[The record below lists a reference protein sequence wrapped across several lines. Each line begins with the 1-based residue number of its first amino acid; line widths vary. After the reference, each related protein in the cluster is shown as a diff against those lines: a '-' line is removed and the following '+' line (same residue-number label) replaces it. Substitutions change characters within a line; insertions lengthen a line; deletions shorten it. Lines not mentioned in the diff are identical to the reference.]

1 MGMNETL
8 EKKDFDVQ
16 MNAIELRFSGLE
28 TRFAK
33 LEGRFAK
40 LEGRFDKLEGRFDK
54 LETRI
59 DGLES
64 GLIRLETEFKTE
76 MNHVATKA
84 WVLGGLAGGMGIAA
98 TIAVTF
104 VKLFAV

>member
-1 MGMNETL
+1 MSINKYL
-8 EKKDFDVQ
+8 EKKDFDAQ
-16 MNAIELRFSGLE
+16 MNVIDGRFKHLE
-28 TRFAK
+28 T
-33 LEGRFAK
+33 
-40 LEGRFDKLEGRFDK
+40 RFDK
-54 LETRI
+54 LETRM

-76 MNHVATKA
+76 MKHVATKA

-98 TIAVTF
+98 TIAAVF

>member
-1 MGMNETL
+1 MNEYL
-8 EKKDFDVQ
+8 EKKDFDAQ
-16 MNAIELRFSGLE
+16 MNAFELRFSGLE
-28 TRFAK
+28 T
-33 LEGRFAK
+33 G
-40 LEGRFDKLEGRFDK
+40 FDK

-76 MNHVATKA
+76 MKHVATKA

-98 TIAVTF
+98 TIAAVI

>member
-1 MGMNETL
+1 MVMNEYL
-8 EKKDFDVQ
+8 EKKDFDAQ
-16 MNAIELRFSGLE
+16 MNAIDGRFEHLE
-28 TRFAK
+28 TRFD
-33 LEGRFAK
+33 K

-64 GLIRLETEFKTE
+64 GLIRLETEFKTG
-76 MNHVATKA
+76 MKHVATKA

-98 TIAVTF
+98 TIAAVF

>member
-1 MGMNETL
+1 MSMNEYL
-8 EKKDFDVQ
+8 GKKDFDAQ
-16 MNAIELRFSGLE
+16 MNAIEQRFSGLD
-28 TRFAK
+28 TRFD
-33 LEGRFAK
+33 K
-40 LEGRFDKLEGRFDK
+40 LEGRFDKLEGRFDNMEGRFDK

-76 MNHVATKA
+76 MKHVATKA

-98 TIAVTF
+98 TIAAAF

>member
-1 MGMNETL
+1 MNEYL
-8 EKKDFDVQ
+8 EKKDFDAQ
-16 MNAIELRFSGLE
+16 MNVIDRRFEHLE
-28 TRFAK
+28 T
-33 LEGRFAK
+33 
-40 LEGRFDKLEGRFDK
+40 RFDK

-64 GLIRLETEFKTE
+64 GVIRLETEFKTE
-76 MNHVATKA
+76 MKHVATKA

-98 TIAVTF
+98 TIAAVF

>member
-1 MGMNETL
+1 MGMNEYL
-8 EKKDFDVQ
+8 EKKDFDAQ
-16 MNAIELRFSGLE
+16 MNVIGWRFEHLE
-28 TRFAK
+28 T
-33 LEGRFAK
+33 
-40 LEGRFDKLEGRFDK
+40 RFDK
-54 LETRI
+54 LETRM

-76 MNHVATKA
+76 MKHVATKA

-104 VKLFAV
+104 VKLFAL

>member
-1 MGMNETL
+1 MSETL
-8 EKKDFDVQ
+8 EKKDFDAQ
-16 MNAIELRFSGLE
+16 MNVIDGRFKHLE
-28 TRFAK
+28 T
-33 LEGRFAK
+33 
-40 LEGRFDKLEGRFDK
+40 RFDK
-54 LETRI
+54 LETRM

-76 MNHVATKA
+76 MKHVATKA

-98 TIAVTF
+98 TIAAVF

>member
-1 MGMNETL
+1 MGMNEYL
-8 EKKDFDVQ
+8 EKKDFDAQ
-16 MNAIELRFSGLE
+16 MNVIDRRFEHLE
-28 TRFAK
+28 T
-33 LEGRFAK
+33 
-40 LEGRFDKLEGRFDK
+40 RFDK
-54 LETRI
+54 LETRM

-76 MNHVATKA
+76 MKHVATKA

-104 VKLFAV
+104 VKLFAL

>member
-1 MGMNETL
+1 MSEYL
-8 EKKDFDVQ
+8 EKKDFDAQ
-16 MNAIELRFSGLE
+16 MNVIDGRFKHLE
-28 TRFAK
+28 T
-33 LEGRFAK
+33 
-40 LEGRFDKLEGRFDK
+40 RFDKLEGRFDK
-54 LETRI
+54 LETRM

-76 MNHVATKA
+76 MKHVATKS

-98 TIAVTF
+98 TIAAVF